1 MSKVTIP
8 VTANFQENLGL
19 ALGTIN
25 AHKMRSALTILGVVI
40 GVTCVIA
47 IGAILTGMDRSF
59 VENIEGFGTNNVF
72 VQKFNMGPR
81 FGRMPREERM
91 RKPISWEDFEAVRDS
106 CTACRQAT
114 VAIFHQMQVDIAKY
128 KGEQFNNCEFMGGL
142 PNFPDVFNMP
152 VRTGRMFTDAENR
165 HSAPVAVIGYDVVK
179 TLFPN
184 EDPIG
189 KVIEVNGKSFEV
201 IGTFEKKKAGAFGD
215 NSQDRN
221 VTVPY
226 GTYHKLYPQAKDHLI
241 IAQSQTGKI
250 DLTVDQVREALRR
263 SRRVPY
269 READS
274 FGMATASSF
283 IEQFHA
289 ITGATALVMVVIS
302 SIGLLV
308 GGVGVMNI
316 MLVSVT
322 ERTREIG
329 VRKAIGARRRDII
342 LQFLLEAA
350 TLTGMG
356 GLAGIL
362 LGYLITLIINFLLP
376 TLPAAVPLWGVIL
389 GFAVSVGVGLF
400 FGLWPAVKASRLDP
414 VEALRYE

>member
-1 MSKVTIP
+1 MSKITIP
-8 VTANFQENLGL
+8 VTANFQENLRL
-19 ALGTIN
+19 AMGTIS

-40 GVTCVIA
+40 GVTCVIS

-81 FGRMPREERM
+81 FGRMSRDERM
-91 RKPISWEDFEAVRDS
+91 RKPISWENYEAVRDS
-106 CTACRQAT
+106 CTACRQVTAG
-114 VAIFHQMQVDIAKY
+114 IFHQNQMDIAKY

-142 PNFPDVFNMP
+142 TNFPEVFNMP
-152 VRTGRMFTDAENR
+152 VRTGRMFTDVENM
-165 HSAPVAVIGYDVVK
+165 HSSPVAVIGYDVVK

-189 KVIEVNGKSFEV
+189 KIIEVNGKSFEV
-201 IGTFEKKKAGAFGD
+201 IGTYEKKKAGAFGD

-221 VTVPY
+221 ITIPY
-226 GTYHKLYPQAKDHLI
+226 ETYHKLYPQAKDHLI
-241 IAQSQTGKI
+241 IAQAQTGKI
-250 DLTVDQVREALRR
+250 DLTVDQTREALRR
-263 SRRVPY
+263 SRRVAY
-269 READS
+269 HEGDS

-356 GLAGIL
+356 GLSGIL
-362 LGYLITLIINFLLP
+362 LGYLITLIINLLLP
-376 TLPAAVPLWGVIL
+376 SLPAAVPLWGVVL